1 MRQTSEKVH
10 FLRSFFFRDMYIYVR
25 TADYGALCALMI
37 VGIFLKGKKL
47 RYEITTKNVVIST
60 DFVVNYM

>member
-1 MRQTSEKVH
+1 
-10 FLRSFFFRDMYIYVR
+10 MYIYVR